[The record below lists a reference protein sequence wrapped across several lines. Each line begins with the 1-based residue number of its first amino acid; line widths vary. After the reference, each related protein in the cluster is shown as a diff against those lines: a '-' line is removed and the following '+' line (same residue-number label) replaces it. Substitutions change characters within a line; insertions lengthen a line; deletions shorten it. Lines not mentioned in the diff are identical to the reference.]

1 MLAFWLFPSTFPR
14 CTESVGTGSAFHAS
28 KGDRFTKCFTAAE
41 QGFPACLIC
50 LLAVY
55 CKIAKLLSENLDILW
70 HHVLQGLGFCLV
82 SGNASSCKNWIPT
95 FSWHN
100 QVNIIFAYKSQCRC
114 SGSWKPG
121 SPLLGKAGI
130 QVPSVL
136 WPLCSRASKSSASS
150 QQGRKGR
157 WPWWT
162 SLGSATY
169 YLFSGSTSLELSEWL
184 GQSVS
189 RLASVVPVWVATYQ
203 WQ

>member
-50 LLAVY
+50 FLAAY
-55 CKIAKLLSENLDILW
+55 CNTANLLSENLDILRQ
-70 HHVLQGLGFCLV
+70 HVLQGLSFCLV
-82 SGNASSCKNWIPT
+82 SGNASSCKHRIPI

-100 QVNIIFAYKSQCRC
+100 QVNTIFAYKFQCRF

-121 SPLLGKAGI
+121 SPLLGKAEI

-136 WPLCSRASKSSASS
+136 WPICSRASKSSASS

-169 YLFSGSTSLELSEWL
+169 YLFSGSTSLELSDWL
-184 GQSVS
+184 GQIVR
-189 RLASVVPVWVATYQ
+189 RLARVVFVWAATSQ